1 LLGGDYYFRNLN
13 ATIASVVLSICRG
26 DLNGTLLDYREGGA
40 LNWPEHR
47 DARQGA
53 ALAYYSVFSIGPV
66 VVIAAAI
73 AGLAFGRE
81 AVNGEVAS
89 SIKGMMGDTGAK
101 AVQAMLADA
110 SRPRQGI
117 VATLLGI
124 GALVFAAI
132 GVVVQL
138 KDALNVVWEVK
149 ETQSAGVWPFL
160 RSYVISLA
168 AVPALGFLLTS
179 MLVTALLAAVASH
192 AAAYVQEW
200 VLHLLSSLVS
210 FAAVSVLFAMMFKWL
225 PDISVDWYDVWLRA
239 IVTGL
244 LFEFGKSAIG
254 FYIGKQGLES
264 TYGAAA
270 SIVVVLIWV
279 YYSAQIVLMGAEV
292 THAFALHQGS
302 LRDRKIEDAGELVT
316 LLPALRGSSA
326 YPGQLIAVDRTAPA
340 CRHGGVRHQHAA
352 DGRAVAAAEIAGD
365 GGQEID
371 HHCLGLWR
379 YEQSY
384 RDESRG
390 FRFPHQ
396 TD

>member
-1 LLGGDYYFRNLN
+1 MAPFW
-13 ATIASVVLSICRG
+13 TIAK
-26 DLNGTLLDYREGGA
+26 EAA
-40 LNWPEHR
+40 LNWSEHR

-66 VVIAAAI
+66 VVIAVAI

-89 SIKGMMGDTGAK
+89 SIKGMVGDTGAK

-168 AVPALGFLLTS
+168 AVLALGFLLLTS
-179 MLVTALLAAVASH
+179 MLVTALVAAFASH

-210 FAAVSVLFAMMFKWL
+210 F
-225 PDISVDWYDVWLRA
+225 
-239 IVTGL
+239 
-244 LFEFGKSAIG
+244 
-254 FYIGKQGLES
+254 
-264 TYGAAA
+264 
-270 SIVVVLIWV
+270 
-279 YYSAQIVLMGAEV
+279 
-292 THAFALHQGS
+292 
-302 LRDRKIEDAGELVT
+302 
-316 LLPALRGSSA
+316 
-326 YPGQLIAVDRTAPA
+326 
-340 CRHGGVRHQHAA
+340 
-352 DGRAVAAAEIAGD
+352 
-365 GGQEID
+365 
-371 HHCLGLWR
+371 
-379 YEQSY
+379 
-384 RDESRG
+384 
-390 FRFPHQ
+390 
-396 TD
+396 